1 MMVAVQL
8 FTWKPL
14 VLLPSQSSRLDRF
27 ASFNRSLSLKSLP
40 LGGIGSFRCPG
51 TFKVKSQRTGDTE
64 PSSSVNLNDF
74 SSILH
79 KSLPYKVVIG
89 CIPLYAVFRI
99 AQKICQ
105 ELPRLVQ
112 NSVGAGL
119 PFACASNSLPTPL
132 KLDVSFPSFQDIR
145 WGLARFLYLFNI
157 QLEKNIGT
165 FLVAL
170 MIACVSFVI
179 IGGLLF
185 FKFR

>member
-1 MMVAVQL
+1 
-8 FTWKPL
+8 
-14 VLLPSQSSRLDRF
+14 
-27 ASFNRSLSLKSLP
+27 
-40 LGGIGSFRCPG
+40 
-51 TFKVKSQRTGDTE
+51 
-64 PSSSVNLNDF
+64 
-74 SSILH
+74 
-79 KSLPYKVVIG
+79 VVIG

-165 FLVAL
+165 YVLNQIFLIVML
-170 MIACVSFVI
+170 TVS
-179 IGGLLF
+179 LLF
-185 FKFR
+185 P